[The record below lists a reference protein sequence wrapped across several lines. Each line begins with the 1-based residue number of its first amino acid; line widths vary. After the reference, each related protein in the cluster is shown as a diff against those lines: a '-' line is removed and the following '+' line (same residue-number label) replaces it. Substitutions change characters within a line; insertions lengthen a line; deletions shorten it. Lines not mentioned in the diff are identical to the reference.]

1 MRPSRCLFSS
11 RSWFSSGSSKPRF
24 SCQDGETSFKWDYDN
39 LDNIDHIDNLDN
51 LDNLDNIDNIDH
63 IDHIDN
69 IDNIDHID
77 YIDHIDRLVPGEGRW
92 SPLVPPPQPS
102 LCQSYFSFF
111 LRFLLLLSIII
122 HYNNHQR
129 VHHHAHHGQP
139 LISDLTYCNVSGL

>member
-1 MRPSRCLFSS
+1 MYLMNMIDRIFGHCWWDPTRCWFSS
-11 RSWFSSGSSKPRF
+11 RSWFSSGSSRPRF
-24 SCQDGETSFKWDYDN
+24 SCQDGETSFKCDHDN
-39 LDNIDHIDNLDN
+39 L
-51 LDNLDNIDNIDH
+51 DNIDH

-139 LISDLTYCNVSGL
+139 LISDLTNCNVSGL